1 MKITIQTLEQDRH
14 MEASNEEGGSIR
26 MDGNRSVGGLKGGL
40 SPMQLLLAASGG
52 CSTIDIMDILKKQK
66 QQINGIEVVVDGDRQ
81 KVAACSEFKTIH
93 LHYIVSGTPEP
104 HKVERAIDL
113 SLGKYCSVSKAL
125 EKTSKITFS
134 YEIVNEKE

>member
-1 MKITIQTLEQDRH
+1 MKIKIQTLDNGRH

-26 MDGNRSVGGLKGGL
+26 MDGSRSIGGLEGGL

-52 CSTIDIMDILKKQK
+52 CSTIDVLGILKKQK
-66 QQINGIEVVVDGDRQ
+66 QNVKEINVEVDGDRQ
-81 KVAACSEFKTIH
+81 KTGTYSEFKTIH
-93 LHYIVSGTPEP
+93 LHYTVKGDPDP

-125 EKTSKITFS
+125 EKTTRITTSF
-134 YEIVNEKE
+134 EIQKETD